1 VVLTDTGPCQ
11 LPPFEALPA
20 TRRELDDITELLA
33 EPRRLTGVEV
43 TKQRLEGELARKPRL
58 IHFATHAYFAGNA
71 GCAQSVDDEGLR
83 EKPIAPNPLLLSGI
97 VLAGANRPTRVESE
111 GESGILTAYEV
122 AGLDLEAAD
131 LVVLSACDTG
141 TGLALR
147 GQEVLGLRW
156 GFRAAGAQALVTSLW
171 RSNDAATSRMMRS
184 FYAALI
190 SEDLKADALRGAE
203 ALRRAK
209 LAQLASETRLGIRR
223 PLIWAN
229 FIFSGVL

>member
-1 VVLTDTGPCQ
+1 LRA
-11 LPPFEALPA
+11 FEALPA
-20 TRRELDDITELLA
+20 TRRELDEIAELLA
-33 EPRRLTGVEV
+33 EPRRLMGSDV
-43 TKQRLEGELARKPRL
+43 TKQRLKEEISRRPRL
-58 IHFATHAYFAGNA
+58 IHFATHAYFAGSA
-71 GCAQSVDDEGLR
+71 GCAQATDGEGLR

-111 GESGILTAYEV
+111 AESGILTAYEV
-122 AGLDLEAAD
+122 AGLDLQAAD

-184 FYAALI
+184 FYAALV
-190 SEDLKADALRGAE
+190 SEELKSDALRGAE

-209 LAQLASETRLGIRR
+209 LVQLESETRLGIRR